1 MSFSVNKSDK
11 PKWLAFLFFY
21 FTDMYFLAGGKI
33 DDEGSIC
40 SGLEVEIKEETGINI
55 DLSNGQPFLLVQ
67 QYVSYYPKRDNQG
80 FSNRL
85 SETFYFIIH
94 NNDEIKVEE
103 MSLTEKEKKGNFSVF
118 RIHPSDIKGL
128 LSSHTTNNPRNE
140 FFTRELLAVLDKY
153 IDKGLSFETEKRAN
167 RFYHS

>member
-1 MSFSVNKSDK
+1 
-11 PKWLAFLFFY
+11 
-21 FTDMYFLAGGKI
+21 MYFLAGGKI

-40 SGLEVEIKEETGINI
+40 SCLEVEIKEETGINI

-67 QYVSYYPKRDNQG
+67 QYVSDYPKRDNQG

-103 MSLTEKEKKGNFSVF
+103 MSLTEKEKKVTFQFSEFIQVILKDYCQVTLLIIQEMNF
-118 RIHPSDIKGL
+118 L
-128 LSSHTTNNPRNE
+128 LEN
-140 FFTRELLAVLDKY
+140 Y
-153 IDKGLSFETEKRAN
+153 
-167 RFYHS
+167 